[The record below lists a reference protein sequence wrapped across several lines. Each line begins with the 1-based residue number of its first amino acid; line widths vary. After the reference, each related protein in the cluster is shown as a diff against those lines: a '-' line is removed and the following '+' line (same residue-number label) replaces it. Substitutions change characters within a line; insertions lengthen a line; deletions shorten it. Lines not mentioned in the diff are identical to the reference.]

1 MAVDVS
7 EILFGFPNPADK
19 KLSPF
24 LQRLQ
29 ESEQKFKDEAVLS
42 YGKYK
47 KDAKE
52 VNSLAGDLAGPKAS
66 AEEKFVVAQ
75 KLIALRDN
83 KEAFTEYV
91 LRLKLAREYSKQVH
105 EDMEAV
111 EDLKSRVLLAELKPG
126 QVTPESLSQMANQQ
140 LRAVGIGDQLR
151 TISLGDN
158 SRAQVPWNKKYG
170 LKVDD
175 EVAFDVAETAKRDPD
190 FHFVI
195 SPSAKDRNA
204 VVDSLNRLKEHDR
217 IADAAFHSAMQGKVL
232 SPLAKSQIE
241 KASANTGFWRN
252 AAEYAGYGLLQTSK
266 KMLPGI
272 FGKDHEKDSR
282 YQEYL
287 KLRGDFISSY
297 AHLLNGENMRRYLAT
312 LKAQQQQL
320 IASGEVSALE
330 LQDLQSLISAT
341 EKQVEELNKK
351 DHEQLAKALNGLN
364 DEALSSTKKLTDEE
378 EEMWKFRVLQV
389 VLMTT
394 PFGFINILGP
404 AFDILAPIL
413 DGQLQFGEGLA
424 QAINN
429 IPFFGDIFN
438 FLELDKVVEFVFD
451 DVPVVGDITGAI
463 NEITDSGIVQELLGV
478 ASPMAGGSPLVPL
491 AIAGLFCFMRFDT
504 EVAHAGKSSETQE
517 ANRKKMS
524 ELFRKFGK
532 GFSKDKIQEV
542 VKGHIEKQAEIINES
557 FAKRHLVEFIANA
570 AKENDGSLAIFDGI
584 KIKFK
589 ASEDAPEEQL
599 SLRELIDKGYDLKN
613 TQNVF
618 AALSSG
624 ANKEQLN
631 KMVNHVFA
639 FEALEGDAVKKAA
652 DFAALDDAKIQANA
666 KKPREEYCQERS
678 LEYIKEKMGIEGKGA
693 NLAEKYKSAK
703 EQAVNLQMH
712 QWQEFNHILPTPPG
726 NSPEEPQGTNMADLL
741 RGMAPA
747 GVVRA

>member
-1 MAVDVS
+1 MAIDVS
-7 EILFGFPNPADK
+7 EILFGFPNPADR

-29 ESEQKFKDEAVLS
+29 ESAQKFEEEAGQS
-42 YGKYK
+42 YVDYK
-47 KDAKE
+47 RDPKE
-52 VNSLAGDLAGPKAS
+52 INPLAAELIGPKAS
-66 AEEKFVVAQ
+66 AEEKFAVAQ
-75 KLIALRDN
+75 RLIALRDN

-91 LRLKLAREYSKQVH
+91 LRLKLAREYSRQVQ

-140 LRAVGIGDQLR
+140 LRAVGIGDR
-151 TISLGDN
+151 DTISLGAN
-158 SRAQVPWNKKYG
+158 SKAQVPWNKKYG

-175 EVAFDVAETAKRDPD
+175 AVAFDVAETAKRDPN
-190 FHFVI
+190 FHFVT

-217 IADAAFHSAMQGKVL
+217 VADAAFNSAIHGKAL

-252 AAEYAGYGLLQTSK
+252 AAEYTGHGLLKTSK
-266 KMLPGI
+266 TMLPGI

-282 YQEYL
+282 YQSYL

-297 AHLLNGENMRRYLAT
+297 ASLLNGENMRRYLTT

-320 IASGEVSALE
+320 IDSGGVSPLE

-378 EEMWKFRVLQV
+378 ESMWKFRVLQV
-389 VLMTT
+389 FLMTT
-394 PFGFINILGP
+394 PFGLVNILGP

-438 FLELDKVVEFVFD
+438 FLELDKVVEFTFD
-451 DVPVVGDITGAI
+451 EVPLIGDITGAI
-463 NEITDSGIVQELLGV
+463 NSVTDSVMVQEFLG
-478 ASPMAGGSPLVPL
+478 AAAPMAGGSPLVPL
-491 AIAGLFCFMRFDT
+491 AVAGLFSFMRFDAEIT
-504 EVAHAGKSSETQE
+504 HAGKSSDIQAE
-517 ANRKKMS
+517 NRKKLS
-524 ELFRKFGK
+524 ALFEKFGK
-532 GFSKDKIQEV
+532 GFSKAKVQEAV
-542 VKGHIEKQAEIINES
+542 RGYIEKQAEIVNES

-570 AKENDGSLAIFDGI
+570 ARENDGSLAIFDKI

-589 ASEDAPEEQL
+589 ASEADPEKQL
-599 SLRELIDKGYDLKN
+599 SLRELMDEGYDLKN

-624 ANKEQLN
+624 ADKKQLD

-639 FEALEGDAVKKAA
+639 FEALEGDVVKKNVG
-652 DFAALDDAKIQANA
+652 FAALDDAKIEANA
-666 KKPREEYCQERS
+666 KKPREEYCQEKS
-678 LEYIKEKMGIEGKGA
+678 LEYVKEKMGIEGSGKD
-693 NLAEKYKSAK
+693 LAEKYKSAK
-703 EQAVNLQMH
+703 EQMVNLQMR
-712 QWQEFNHILPTPPG
+712 QWQEFNHVLPTPPG
-726 NSPEEPQGTNMADLL
+726 NSVEEPHGTNMADLFK
-741 RGMAPA
+741 GMGAAAPA
-747 GVVRA
+747 VRA